1 MKICFIDK
9 TNFEYDGNSKY
20 NFNLRGAESILINLA
35 EALCKKNMEVT
46 IINNCSKSEIINNIN
61 WISINNLSKKN
72 TYDLVISNGDCTLFK
87 YAKSKNNVLFSHSL
101 QSIEKFVRKNQLIS
115 YLKYKPKIC
124 FLSNYHK
131 MNRSKLLYLFGSIRL
146 NWSVDKI
153 FLESKISKV
162 VDNKLAIFTSR
173 QDRNLKML
181 MNIWSNQISSV
192 NQKLK
197 LLVTENHYDNFD
209 KSIITRR
216 LGDQRDL
223 IKDLSKSRVCLIPG
237 HKAELFCLSAE
248 EAKELCVPIITLGIG
263 CLKERVEHGK
273 TGFIAKNKEEFANYT
288 LELFNNDNLW
298 MKLRNNLVKQ
308 RNLNNWDKVVN
319 SLLNQIN

>member
-72 TYDLVISNGDCTLFK
+72 TYDLVISNGDCNLFK

-197 LLVTENHYDNFD
+197 LLVTENNYDNFD

>member
-35 EALCKKNMEVT
+35 EALCKKNIEVT

-72 TYDLVISNGDCTLFK
+72 TYDLVISNGDCNLFK

-153 FLESKISKV
+153 FLESKISNV

-181 MNIWSNQISSV
+181 MDIWSNQISSV

-197 LLVTENHYDNFD
+197 LLVTENNYDNFD

>member
-35 EALCKKNMEVT
+35 EALCKKNIEVT

-72 TYDLVISNGDCTLFK
+72 TYDLVISNGDCNLFK

-197 LLVTENHYDNFD
+197 LLVTENNYDNFD

>member
-35 EALCKKNMEVT
+35 EALCKKNIEVT

-72 TYDLVISNGDCTLFK
+72 TYDLVISNGDCNLFK